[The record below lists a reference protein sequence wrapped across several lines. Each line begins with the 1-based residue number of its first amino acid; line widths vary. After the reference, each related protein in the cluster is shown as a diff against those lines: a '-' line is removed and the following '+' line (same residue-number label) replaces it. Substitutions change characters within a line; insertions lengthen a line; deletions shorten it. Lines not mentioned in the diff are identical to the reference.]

1 MATQPKKA
9 AKNTQQE
16 QTDAAA
22 SVVEYL
28 ELFVFAFAFV
38 MVLITLFVRLSWVS
52 GPSMNNTLQDKEKL
66 VISNLFYTPKQGD
79 IVVFHQTSDT
89 FDRFNEPIV
98 KRVIA
103 TAGQYVKIDYTAGK
117 VYVSEDDQF
126 TDDEVLDESGYA
138 YISGGVW
145 NETLRGKS
153 EDVFAVPEGHLF
165 VMGDNR
171 NNSSDSRSPAIGFV
185 DERRVVGRVLF
196 RITPLSK
203 FGKVN

>member
-1 MATQPKKA
+1 MATSTQKT
-9 AKNTQQE
+9 AKNTQPE
-16 QTDAAA
+16 TTGAA

-38 MVLITLFVRLSWVS
+38 MVLITLFARLSWVS

-89 FDRFNEPIV
+89 YARFNEPIV

-103 TAGQYVKIDYTAGK
+103 TAGQYVKIDYEAGK
-117 VYVSEDDQF
+117 VYVSDDDTF

-138 YISGGVW
+138 YVSGGVW
-145 NETLRGKS
+145 NEALRGKS
-153 EDVFAVPEGHLF
+153 EDMFAVPEGHLF

>member
-16 QTDAAA
+16 QSAAA

-89 FDRFNEPIV
+89 IDRFNEPIV